1 MPTPFDMVG
10 REAEQYGAW
19 DARLRLEI
27 PFFSTLLRQREAR
40 RVCDAGCGEGR
51 HTVALAQMGFSMTGV
66 DPRADSFELGRR
78 LAREA
83 GVEVAFHEGEFGTLA
98 AIPGAPFDAVVAIG
112 NALSLLPDW
121 NVLPAAL
128 HGIAASLVPNGHFI
142 CQIPNYHRLENPAHR
157 WKPLRE
163 TEERRED
170 SPVLLLKHFAPWGN
184 RYFAAEFVRIWKDP
198 DKGWVNEIKQTRLLA
213 LTRERLET
221 SLAVEFEV
229 INLYGHADGRPFGDD
244 APDVIVLARRK
255 E

>member
-1 MPTPFDMVG
+1 MPTPFDKVS

-27 PFFSTLLRQREAR
+27 PFFTTLLREHEAR

-51 HTVALAQMGFSMTGV
+51 HTVALAQMGFAMTGV
-66 DPRADSFELGRR
+66 DPRAESFERGRR

-83 GVEVAFHEGEFGTLA
+83 SVEVAFHQGEFRTLPEA
-98 AIPGAPFDAVVAIG
+98 PGAPFDAIVALG
-112 NALSLLPDW
+112 NALSLTPDW
-121 NVLPAAL
+121 NVLPASL
-128 HGIAASLVPNGHFI
+128 HGIATALVPHGLFL
-142 CQIPNYHRLENPAHR
+142 CQVPNYRRLEDPATR
-157 WKPLRE
+157 WNPLRE
-163 TEERRED
+163 TEERRGD

-198 DKGWVNEIKQTRLLA
+198 DKGWVDEVKRTRLLA

-221 SLAVEFEV
+221 SLAVEFEIV
-229 INLYGHADGRPFGDD
+229 DLYGHADGRPFDDD